1 MTKYH
6 QLRGKQPSSKIKRVG
21 CIMMFVSFLL
31 LLPLVGAYDLDTL
44 AAALTVALLGAL
56 PLLIIGFVLFL
67 VGQVKAKRARRTP

>member
-1 MTKYH
+1 
-6 QLRGKQPSSKIKRVG
+6 
-21 CIMMFVSFLL
+21 MMFVSFLL